1 MHPDENRASPHF
13 DFSLGREL
21 GHTKLDFWASELQLT
36 MEVVLNYFVC
46 GGLLH
51 SNRQVGVQFAKLMIK
66 MNE

>member
-21 GHTKLDFWASELQLT
+21 RHIKLDFWASELQLT
-36 MEVVLNYFVC
+36 MEVVLNYLVC

-51 SNRQVGVQFAKLMIK
+51 SNRKVGVQFPKLMIQT
-66 MNE
+66 NE